1 MTEENARAS
10 VREAG
15 NVRFDVLRDEKDRNL
30 VTLVEIYADDAS
42 AAKHKETKHYETWRD
57 EVADMMAAPRSAET
71 YLAIEPNDDAW
82 TYANA
87 VTWNEDDDQSEMVNA
102 SCVHVHCEC
111 AANAS
116 ESALEDGN
124 LRFDVFQSAESARK
138 FLLVEV
144 YDGAASAVAHKSTPH
159 YEAWREEVANMMA
172 RPRQARAYDV
182 VFPPTKISWRED
194 ACGDA
199 CDTTW

>member
-1 MTEENARAS
+1 
-10 VREAG
+10 
-15 NVRFDVLRDEKDRNL
+15 

-111 AANAS
+111 AAGDEAAFASACAKNAS

-182 VFPPTKISWRED
+182 VFPPTKISWRDD
-194 ACGDA
+194 ACDDA

>member
-1 MTEENARAS
+1 MVRSKADTCGFPTFTESQRRSGTLLFETS
-10 VREAG
+10 V
-15 NVRFDVLRDEKDRNL
+15 
-30 VTLVEIYADDAS
+30 S
-42 AAKHKETKHYETWRD
+42 AT
-57 EVADMMAAPRSAET
+57 
-71 YLAIEPNDDAW
+71 
-82 TYANA
+82 
-87 VTWNEDDDQSEMVNA
+87 
-102 SCVHVHCEC
+102 
-111 AANAS
+111 
-116 ESALEDGN
+116 
-124 LRFDVFQSAESARK
+124 
-138 FLLVEV
+138 EV